1 MKHMIRKIWL
11 HICYKMIMKPFL
23 KIFVGVEFYSQDS
36 FKDVDQFIFVA
47 NHNSHMDTMMLLCSV
62 PFRLLGKTHPLAA
75 QDYFGKTPITTWLSK
90 IFVNA
95 ALIKRIKG
103 DGENPIQMMVEWLDL
118 GHSLIIF
125 PEGSRGTPDIMQSF
139 KKGISLVL
147 KERPNIPYIPAYLE
161 NTSGPLPKGDGLLIP
176 GYSSIRVGRPH
187 YIDNDS
193 SDEENLNQIKKTIL
207 SLQQNPES

>member
-1 MKHMIRKIWL
+1 MKHLMRQIWL

-36 FKDVDQFIFVA
+36 FKDVKQFIFVA

-62 PFRLLGKTHPLAA
+62 PFKLLGRTHPLAA

-90 IFVNA
+90 TFVNV
-95 ALIKRIKG
+95 ALIKRKKG
-103 DGENPIQMMVEWLDL
+103 DGENPIKMMVEWLDQ

-125 PEGSRGTPDIMQSF
+125 PEGSRGTPGVLQDF
-139 KKGISLVL
+139 KKGITLVL
-147 KERPNIPYIPAYLE
+147 KERPEIPYIPAYLE

-176 GYSSIRVGRPH
+176 GYSSIRVGGPR
-187 YIDNDS
+187 YVNES
-193 SDEENLNQIKKTIL
+193 LSDQENLDLIKTAIL
-207 SLQQNPES
+207 SLKQDPKS